1 MAKRHQRPQT
11 IRRMKGTWLID
22 GRFYPQIC
30 LVEIGSAGDNAIRA
44 LSEDD
49 PRSVRILE
57 DTDIQGWRSFLPRQC
72 SPSNPQRF
80 LDRATLLSGVP
91 FRVEDFKPAAV
102 RERLVRHVR
111 DQQPRR
117 YIPVRSH

>member
-1 MAKRHQRPQT
+1 MAKRQRRPQT
-11 IRRMKGTWLID
+11 IRRMRGTWLIE
-22 GRFYPQIC
+22 GRYYPQIC
-30 LVEIGSAGDNAIRA
+30 LVEMGSAGDYAIRM
-44 LSEDD
+44 LSEED

-57 DTDIQGWRSFLPRQC
+57 DIDVQGWRSFLPRQC

-80 LDRATLLSGVP
+80 LDRVTLLSGVH
-91 FRVEDFKPAAV
+91 FQVEDFRPAAV

-117 YIPVRSH
+117 YVHARSH